1 MLIVATS
8 IIGGVMAGMS
18 LAKLG
23 SLAEFPYG
31 IGMSVGFSLL
41 GILIQFAINKKEDE
55 DDEEEDEDDEEGDED
70 DDYDREDDSY
80 EDFQFPEEE
89 LTPHKERRTRR

>member
-1 MLIVATS
+1 
-8 IIGGVMAGMS
+8 
-18 LAKLG
+18 
-23 SLAEFPYG
+23 
-31 IGMSVGFSLL
+31 MSVGFSLL

-55 DDEEEDEDDEEGDED
+55 EEDEDEEY

-89 LTPHKERRTRR
+89 LTPHKEQRTRR